1 MAEYRYTLSSPNLE
15 QSSGLDSRDSSLTGT
30 VELNSV
36 FNTNTDYVEI
46 SAYNLEGTFIA
57 RSEGTSQIKNLLNS
71 NSGGQQDTSTVYVD
85 PLAFSK
91 ANYPNQNTT
100 LEYQFLRN
108 LSTDQ
113 YFISD
118 ISPDKLEVKL
128 GVIGGTVDF
137 SQIEAIVDLIERFNN
152 ETYLPKL
159 LLEIS
164 SSEKILVVNLE
175 LDGPDLILKLYNTP
189 NVTLKSTVRLIEEI
203 ANPVRFNIRVSQ
215 TPAVEEQPVLR
226 GPNFNIDLDDQSDV
240 STDYLDYTEL
250 FSYPVTG
257 TNRKVFAEMSGSGVD
272 INVDYSSL
280 ENFVHFSSAKERLV
294 NFKYKLDLIESYEA
308 ARTTNSSI
316 SNSALAVKTV
326 DGKYEKLIKGVISN
340 FDGYERHLYFES
352 GSTSWPK
359 SNNTKPYVNQSST
372 TLASIAWFEST
383 SASASLYDELN
394 ESRLTY
400 TIPEYLR
407 QDSNNE
413 PALLFAD
420 MIGQHFDELWTY
432 ANGITDKYDADNR
445 LDYGISKD
453 LVVKTL
459 QNFGVNLYSS
469 NFSTSNLTKLLLGE
483 WYDPD
488 QEDVSMVVKAT
499 TEPTPDKDILNET
512 YKRIYHNLPF
522 LLKTKGTT
530 RGLKALINCFGI
542 PSGSVQI
549 REFGGLPTGYEFS
562 PGYSYYTAPSEK
574 IRLENTGSEIP
585 GDTLSEYTSIVKP
598 NNDYSQD
605 LHVVEVGF
613 SPSYYIDEY
622 LVSYTLPPSFAEGG
636 TLISNTFAFPNYRVD
651 DYIGDPRNT
660 TARRH
665 KDLNDLR
672 DKLLGSLEM
681 YDVFDFIRLIKF
693 FDNQLFKMIKD
704 FVPARDTVST
714 GIIIKPHFLNR
725 SKSGGVLPIAERAE
739 YSASIDTAFITG
751 STPGL
756 LESHDVTNT
765 VVNITSIGI
774 IEEESTDQKE
784 KLNGELGGTN
794 IVVTTGELNDEN
806 TFKEDNTPYTTFNV
820 TKSTES
826 AIHQQGYVDTYPQTS
841 ITSGAIDIRYL
852 DFGFA
857 PPGSSRYSKLDGKV
871 SKLSANGLNL
881 FGGLNDLT
889 SIYIQGELFIITNIV
904 EYVSHYYFEF
914 KKYSAPT
921 TITGNQVSQAILSGY
936 VDKDFYVN
944 DYNALLGNASIV
956 DTATK
961 LQKVDFGTGMIPTN
975 IDAIRNGTAE
985 KADVQEYLHNSFGM
999 RSGRYLGKQLVGKEY
1014 NRYYIGDKS
1023 YGNSPVID
1031 YTDAYFA
1038 YFRWVKSA
1046 SPLVGNHTSERAYLK
1061 LWYLLDKDGNQT
1073 GLGNDSKGVTL
1084 SKVQQNFKEGTNVN
1098 LTLDSSATGN
1108 YSTLNDKWRIV
1119 RSGQKVVPIVYSQ
1132 TSITDPSGNI
1142 TGYDRV
1148 TSINF
1153 GIPGE
1158 PFTGVNFNGNTNMG
1172 FSANAV
1178 GGLELRENPTE
1189 YNIPFSSIKPYAT
1202 DQSYLTDFGPTYNSS
1217 GEYFEVQ
1224 PDNLESASQPFKMKF
1239 TVSLSPDSKP
1249 RRRTELKLALE
1260 KSING
1265 GQTWTTV
1272 GEEKLIKLDFEGT
1285 YAEWYT
1291 ALTYAATFGTGDL
1304 IPRAIRSDFTD
1315 EIPAGTTTAIRYRV
1329 RIKNV
1334 DRAVGASLVTL
1345 TSNTSVRV
1353 NQSPVAQNPASGNF
1367 WITGSTSPTML
1378 TASNAAG
1385 TGLDNFYT
1393 MAQGYI
1399 PESYFPDSKYP
1410 FIVFPG
1416 DEIRFGA
1423 NEKNTYT
1430 VLNVNTNSP
1439 VTLELDR
1446 EINHTQDELNLF
1458 VIRRYIPDPSYL
1470 ILDIPDASN
1479 GAAPGVATTDYPADG
1494 LEDNIDTI
1502 VAKLKSENSI

>member
-1 MAEYRYTLSSPNLE
+1 MAEYSYTLSSPNLE

-36 FNTNTDYVEI
+36 FNTDTDFVEI
-46 SAYNLEGTFIA
+46 LVYNSEGNFIA
-57 RSEGTSQIKNLLNS
+57 RSEGTSQVKNLLNS
-71 NSGGQQDTSTVYVD
+71 NAGGQQDTSTVYVD
-85 PLAFSK
+85 PLAFGK
-91 ANYPNQNTT
+91 TNYPNQNIT

-108 LSTDQ
+108 LSTGQ

-118 ISPDKLEVKL
+118 ISPDKLEIKL
-128 GVIGGTVDF
+128 GTSGGSVDF
-137 SQIEAIVDLIERFNN
+137 SQVEDIVDLIERFNN

-159 LLEIS
+159 TLEVA

-175 LDGPDLILKLYNTP
+175 LDGPDLILKLYNAPTA
-189 NVTLKSTVRLIEEI
+189 TLKSTVRLVEEI
-203 ANPVRFNIRVSQ
+203 ANPVKFDIRVSQ
-215 TPAVEEQPVLR
+215 IPTVEKQPVLR
-226 GPNFNIDLDDQSDV
+226 GPNFNIDLDDQSDI
-240 STDYLDYTEL
+240 STEYLDYTEL
-250 FSYPVTG
+250 FSYPITG

-272 INVDYSSL
+272 INVDYSSF
-280 ENFVHFSSAKERLV
+280 ENFVHFSSAKERLI
-294 NFKYKLDLIESYEA
+294 NFKYKLDLIESYEN
-308 ARTTNSSI
+308 ARTANSSI
-316 SNSALAVKTV
+316 SNSTAAVKTV
-326 DGKYEKLIKGVISN
+326 DDKYEKLIKGVISN

-359 SNNTKPYVNQSST
+359 SNNTKPYINQSSA

-562 PGYSYYTAPSEK
+562 PGYSYYADPTEK
-574 IRLENTGSEIP
+574 IRLENTGSEVP
-585 GDTLSEYTSIVKP
+585 GNTLSKYTSIVKP

-622 LVSYTLPPSFAEGG
+622 LTTYTLPPSFAEGG
-636 TLISNTFAFPNYRVD
+636 TLISNIFAFPNYRVD
-651 DYIGDPRNT
+651 DYIGDPRNI
-660 TARRH
+660 TARRY

-704 FVPARDTVST
+704 FIPARDTVST
-714 GIIIKPHFLNR
+714 GIIIKSHFLDR

-765 VVNITSIGI
+765 VVNVTSIGI

-794 IVVTTGELNDEN
+794 IVVATGELNDEN
-806 TFKEDNTPYTTFNV
+806 PFKEDSTPYTTFNI
-820 TKSTES
+820 TKSTEF
-826 AIHQQGYVDTYPQTS
+826 ALQLPGYVDTYPQTS
-841 ITSGAIDIRYL
+841 IPAQTVDVRYL
-852 DFGFA
+852 DMGIQVN
-857 PPGSSRYSKLDGKV
+857 PLIKLDGKV
-871 SKLSANGLNL
+871 SKTSLNGLNL
-881 FGGLNDLT
+881 SGDLNNVT
-889 SIYIQGELFIITNIV
+889 SLYIQGELFVVTNIV
-904 EYVSHYYFEF
+904 EYVGHYYFEF

-921 TITGNQVSQAILSGY
+921 TITGNQVSQVILSGY
-936 VDKDFYVN
+936 IDKDFYVD

-985 KADVQEYLHNSFGM
+985 KANVQEYLHNSFGM
-999 RSGRYLGKQLVGKEY
+999 RSGRYLGKQLQGKEY
-1014 NRYYIGDKS
+1014 NKYYIGDKS

-1038 YFRWVKSA
+1038 YFRWIQTA
-1046 SPLVGNHTSERAYLK
+1046 SPLLGNHTSEKAYLK
-1061 LWYLLDKDGNQT
+1061 LWYLLDRDGNQT
-1073 GLGNDSKGVTL
+1073 SLGNDTKGIAL
-1084 SKVQQNFKEGTNVN
+1084 SKVQQNFKEGTYVN
-1098 LTLDSSATGN
+1098 LALDSSATGDYN
-1108 YSTLNDKWRIV
+1108 TLNDKWRVV

-1132 TSITDPSGNI
+1132 ISTTDTSGNI
-1142 TGYDRV
+1142 TGYDR
-1148 TSINF
+1148 TTTINF

-1158 PFTGVNFNGNTNMG
+1158 PSTGANFTGDTDMSFRSNT
-1172 FSANAV
+1172 V
-1178 GGLELRENPTE
+1178 GGLEIRENPTE
-1189 YNIPFSSIKPYAT
+1189 YNIPFSGITPFASNANYLA
-1202 DQSYLTDFGPTYNSS
+1202 SYGPTYNST

-1224 PDNLESASQPFKMKF
+1224 PDPTEAAIQPFKLEF
-1239 TVSLSPDSKP
+1239 TVLLSPDFKP
-1249 RRRTELKLALE
+1249 IKRTEFKLVLE

-1265 GQTWTTV
+1265 GTTWTAAD
-1272 GEEKLIKLDFEGT
+1272 GERLVKLDHNGT
-1285 YAEWYT
+1285 YVDYIIAQGFSTLNMNYSTNVIIEE
-1291 ALTYAATFGTGDL
+1291 
-1304 IPRAIRSDFTD
+1304 FTD
-1315 EIPAGTTTAIRYRV
+1315 TIPTGTQSSIYYRV
-1329 RIKNV
+1329 RIKDV
-1334 DRAVGASLVTL
+1334 DRAIGAGLVTL
-1345 TSNTSVRV
+1345 TSGTSITVQ
-1353 NQSPVAQNPASGNF
+1353 QSPVAQSQASGDF
-1367 WITGSTSPTML
+1367 WYTGSSSPTML
-1378 TASNAAG
+1378 TASNSPVS
-1385 TGLDNFYT
+1385 TGLNRYYT
-1393 MAQGYI
+1393 MAQGYM
-1399 PESYFPDSKYP
+1399 PESGFPDSKFP
-1410 FIVFPG
+1410 FIVYPG

-1423 NEKNTYT
+1423 NEKNTFT
-1430 VLNVNTNSP
+1430 VINVDTTSQL
-1439 VTLELDR
+1439 TLELDR
-1446 EINHTQDELNLF
+1446 EINLTQDELNLF
-1458 VIRRYIPDPSYL
+1458 VIRRYLPDPSYL

-1479 GAAPGVATTDYPADG
+1479 GASPGVATTEYPADG

>member
-1 MAEYRYTLSSPNLE
+1 MAEYSYTLSSPNLE

-36 FNTNTDYVEI
+36 FNTDTDFVEI
-46 SAYNLEGTFIA
+46 LVYSSEGNFIA
-57 RSEGTSQIKNLLNS
+57 RSEGTSQVKNLLNS
-71 NSGGQQDTSTVYVD
+71 NAGGQQDTSTVYVD

-91 ANYPNQNTT
+91 TNYPNQNIT

-108 LSTDQ
+108 LSTGQ

-118 ISPDKLEVKL
+118 ISPDKLEIKL
-128 GVIGGTVDF
+128 GTSGGSVDF
-137 SQIEAIVDLIERFNN
+137 SQVEDIVDLIERFNN

-159 LLEIS
+159 ALEVA

-175 LDGPDLILKLYNTP
+175 LDGPDLILKLYNAPTA
-189 NVTLKSTVRLIEEI
+189 TLKSTVRLIEEI
-203 ANPVRFNIRVSQ
+203 ANPVRFDIRVSQ
-215 TPAVEEQPVLR
+215 VPTVEKQPVLR

-240 STDYLDYTEL
+240 STEYLDYTEL
-250 FSYPVTG
+250 FSYPITG

-272 INVDYSSL
+272 INVDYSSF
-280 ENFVHFSSAKERLV
+280 ENFVHFSSAKERLI
-294 NFKYKLDLIESYEA
+294 NFKYKLDLIESYEN

-316 SNSALAVKTV
+316 SNSTAAVKTV
-326 DGKYEKLIKGVISN
+326 DDKYEKLIKGIISN

-359 SNNTKPYVNQSST
+359 SNNTKPYVNQSSA
-372 TLASIAWFEST
+372 TLASVAWFEST

-394 ESRLTY
+394 ESKLTY

-585 GDTLSEYTSIVKP
+585 GGTLSEYTSIVKP

-784 KLNGELGGTN
+784 KLNGELGGAN
-794 IVVTTGELNDEN
+794 IVVSTGELNDEN
-806 TFKEDNTPYTTFNV
+806 PFKEDNTPYTTFNI
-820 TKSTES
+820 TKSTEF
-826 AIHQQGYVDTYPQTS
+826 ALQLPGYVDTYPQTNIS
-841 ITSGAIDIRYL
+841 AQTVDIRYL
-852 DFGFA
+852 DMGIQLN
-857 PPGSSRYSKLDGKV
+857 PLTKLDGKV
-871 SKLSANGLNL
+871 SKTSLNGLNL
-881 FGGLNDLT
+881 SGDLNNVT
-889 SIYIQGELFIITNIV
+889 SLYLQGELFVVTNVV
-904 EYVSHYYFEF
+904 EYTGHYYFEF

-921 TITGNQVSQAILSGY
+921 TITGNQVSQVILSGY
-936 VDKDFYVN
+936 IDKDFYVD

-985 KADVQEYLHNSFGM
+985 KANVQEYLHNSFGM
-999 RSGRYLGKQLVGKEY
+999 RSGRYLGRQLEGAKLNEFT
-1014 NRYYIGDKS
+1014 IGDRS
-1023 YGNSPVID
+1023 YGNSPVIN

-1038 YFRWVKSA
+1038 YFRWLNTTN
-1046 SPLVGNHTSERAYLK
+1046 PLVGNHVISKANVK

-1073 GLGNDSKGVTL
+1073 SMGNDQAGITL
-1084 SKVQQNFKEGTNVN
+1084 SKVQQTFKEGSLVD
-1098 LTLDSSATGN
+1098 LTLDSSATGD
-1108 YSTLNDKWRIV
+1108 YAALNNTWRV
-1119 RSGQKVVPIVYSQ
+1119 YRSGQRAEPILYSQ
-1132 TSITDPSGNI
+1132 TGSFVGDIFQTD
-1142 TGYDRV
+1142 GY
-1148 TSINF
+1148 TSEINF
-1153 GIPGE
+1153 YSDDLINDTPVNSNMFATLFKFGFFEIGKGDIPYT
-1158 PFTGVNFNGNTNMG
+1158 FTF
-1172 FSANAV
+1172 F
-1178 GGLELRENPTE
+1178 
-1189 YNIPFSSIKPYAT
+1189 
-1202 DQSYLTDFGPTYNSS
+1202 DQSIGANISNNPLTGIITATPVDANQSFSFYFALKTKITSKTY
-1217 GEYFEVQ
+1217 YRK
-1224 PDNLESASQPFKMKF
+1224 DY
-1239 TVSLSPDSKP
+1239 TI
-1249 RRRTELKLALE
+1249 ELQ
-1260 KSING
+1260 KSIDNG
-1265 GQTWTTV
+1265 TTWTTV
-1272 GEEKLIKLDFEGT
+1272 GSSIHKCKEKLEVVHKYEDHGVESSNSGQVDFLYRVVATLLDDH
-1285 YAEWYT
+1285 W
-1291 ALTYAATFGTGDL
+1291 L
-1304 IPRAIRSDFTD
+1304 
-1315 EIPAGTTTAIRYRV
+1315 AGSVKFYNIELSINHSPVNLTTTAATSIWEVDSIDRRYV
-1329 RIKNV
+1329 
-1334 DRAVGASLVTL
+1334 
-1345 TSNTSVRV
+1345 
-1353 NQSPVAQNPASGNF
+1353 
-1367 WITGSTSPTML
+1367 
-1378 TASNAAG
+1378 TASTDVMLYYNSYQVD
-1385 TGLDNFYT
+1385 LDTANLPS
-1393 MAQGYI
+1393 I
-1399 PESYFPDSKYP
+1399 KYP
-1410 FIVFPG
+1410 FTIEQG
-1416 DEIRFGA
+1416 DELRFEGSEA
-1423 NEKNTYT
+1423 HTYIINDFKIGT
-1430 VLNVNTNSP
+1430 DAVLT
-1439 VTLELDR
+1439 LDR
-1446 EINHTQDELNLF
+1446 EVPTDVDTSYFLL
-1458 VIRRYIPDPSYL
+1458 RRYVDDPSNL
-1470 ILDIPDASN
+1470 ILDITTNKDGTS
-1479 GAAPGVATTDYPADG
+1479 PGVIQTQYPSKDI
-1494 LEDNIDTI
+1494 LNNIDTI
-1502 VAKLKSENSI
+1502 VTKLKSENSI